1 MDGVSGQGNSLAEAT
16 CSETVQH
23 GRIGVVS
30 DVKLES
36 RDMHKCGGY
45 DLEVGQDQDRKDLK
59 SDPEMWTFSISS

>member
-1 MDGVSGQGNSLAEAT
+1 MDGIASQGNSLAEAT

-23 GRIGVVS
+23 GRIGVV
-30 DVKLES
+30 KLES

-45 DLEVGQDQDRKDLK
+45 DLEVSQDQDRKDLK

>member
-1 MDGVSGQGNSLAEAT
+1 MDGIAGQGNSLAEAT

-23 GRIGVVS
+23 GRIGVV
-30 DVKLES
+30 KLES

-45 DLEVGQDQDRKDLK
+45 DLEVSQDQDRKDLK